1 MKLLI
6 GDDDAA
12 SNREIV
18 KLVQAAG
25 HEAVSAATGDEVVK
39 LLSTAGGRPNF
50 AILNSATQNLHGLD
64 ICKKFR
70 ATPALYYTYF
80 VLMNGNA
87 SQEEIMVLLEG
98 GADDYLTKP
107 VNPEDLAVR
116 LKAGQRVLQN
126 EEKLTKITQEWK
138 TMLDNLPFGIACLS
152 SDGEL
157 RRANRPFFD
166 LMGYR
171 DMKAVLNKKLGDTVV
186 RFPSDFDELITNI
199 KAAHPFDRV
208 EMDFVK
214 RDSSILKLC
223 VWGRP
228 ISLNGVVFELITSL
242 A

>member
-12 SNREIV
+12 SNQEIV
-18 KLVQAAG
+18 KLVQASG
-25 HEAVSAATGDEVVK
+25 HEAVSAATDEEVLK
-39 LLSTAGGRPNF
+39 LLSANGKRPNF
-50 AILNSATQNLHGLD
+50 AILNSSTQNLHGLD

-70 ATPALYYTYF
+70 AAPSLYYTYF
-80 VLMNGNA
+80 VLMNGKS
-87 SQEEIMVLLEG
+87 SQEEIMALLEG

-116 LKAGQRVLQN
+116 LRAGQRVLQN

-138 TMLDNLPFGIACLS
+138 IMLDNLPFGIACLGPE
-152 SDGEL
+152 GEL
-157 RRANRPFFD
+157 RRANRPFFE

-171 DMKAVLNKKLGDTVV
+171 DMKAVLNKKLGETVV
-186 RFPSDFDELITNI
+186 RFPSDFDELLTNI
-199 KAAHPFDRV
+199 NAAHPFDRV

-223 VWGRP
+223 IWGRP